1 MTKTTNPVIIA
12 HNARVAASNTVP
24 TAVVAVSV
32 GTKAKR
38 IILTAVTAVVLASGI
53 ASITGGAT
61 DTETIT
67 IVSGTQVGTVQQAI
81 THVNGDLSSRELQ
94 QAYRLFRELNNV
106 QHGTD
111 INMIQAGEYIIPVLN

>member
-24 TAVVAVSV
+24 TSVALTA

-38 IILTAVTAVVLASGI
+38 IILTLATAVALATGI
-53 ASITGGAT
+53 ACTQ
-61 DTETIT
+61 DTPDTQAIT
-67 IVSGTQVGTVQQAI
+67 IVSGTEVGTVQQAI
-81 THVNGDLSSRELQ
+81 SQVNGDLSRMELQ

-106 QHGTD
+106 RRGAD
-111 INMIQAGEYIIPVLN
+111 INNIVAGEYIIPVIK